1 MHCTEILGT
10 SILDAGERP
19 VKPDKLT
26 EQVLACSFYPL
37 KYFLCL
43 FLYFLVRLGK
53 YVPLALHFVIYY
65 QPLSPKDERI
75 VSANP
80 SPNAVIVGPSR
91 DVTEQQESTEA
102 VGDLNTVHPLNAY
115 VSHEQNVS
123 YGG

>member
-1 MHCTEILGT
+1 M
-10 SILDAGERP
+10 
-19 VKPDKLT
+19 
-26 EQVLACSFYPL
+26 
-37 KYFLCL
+37 
-43 FLYFLVRLGK
+43 RLGK

-80 SPNAVIVGPSR
+80 SPNAVIIGPSR

-115 VSHEQNVS
+115 VSPEQNVS